1 MFQENEKEWILEA
14 INHLKHRKARPDLS
28 RISLRMKRKYL
39 MSFAQ
44 TKKLLESLI
53 ESGIVVKAVYKN
65 NTSYRDVSKWK
76 KGRLGGQIL
85 NSNKMLLRFI
95 RAIEATEKTKGTGV
109 SAKCIEDYLAS
120 QSEEKCF
127 LSGAALKNALE
138 KEISNGFLKKRVH
151 GPVLHYYV
159 NPKNL
164 ENLQQQVSMDDEDQS
179 QSESA
184 ECQNEGNSPDN
195 DITNIRSRLND
206 NNEHSQSSA
215 EIGLLLSSVLNAIS
229 ETEQSENAG
238 SSLLDIKEILVM
250 KGIRFADDIFLTE
263 FLENAVKKGL
273 LVKNDQGPVAFYAEN
288 KNSTNKYKLCD
299 ASVEKPECTETE
311 YEKNTSLTKCVN
323 EESQELDSANLTKPL
338 QGTWSG
344 EYLQLNLNSAI
355 PLRPPSKRK
364 RIMKDHGPDFEI
376 EMPTKQK
383 AKHTSDNRDS
393 VYPTPVD
400 SPASEKSEL
409 SMYQSFSFDKKK
421 RGRPKK
427 SKSTNLDS
435 FEDDSKHG
443 GLSELSVTCME
454 EEEKTNHSS
463 SYPDASGWT
472 AQQVAEY
479 FSNKGYTDEAQSMLE
494 HDLDGTALGLLR
506 RSDIVGPPLGGILH
520 IKKLGVAL
528 KLFRDIRDLLYQG
541 NAENYLDPYE
551 ERAFMRS

>member
-85 NSNKMLLRFI
+85 NSNRMLQRFI

-164 ENLQQQVSMDDEDQS
+164 ENLHQLVSMEDEEIEDQS
-179 QSESA
+179 QCESA
-184 ECQNEGNSPDN
+184 ECQNEGNSPDK
-195 DITNIRSRLND
+195 DITNNRSRSIRL
-206 NNEHSQSSA
+206 NEHSQSSA

-229 ETEQSENAG
+229 ETEQSENVG

-288 KNSTNKYKLCD
+288 KNSTNEYKLCD
-299 ASVEKPECTETE
+299 ASIVENPESE
-311 YEKNTSLTKCVN
+311 YENNTSLTKCVKGA
-323 EESQELDSANLTKPL
+323 QELDLTNSSKQL

-364 RIMKDHGPDFEI
+364 
-376 EMPTKQK
+376 
-383 AKHTSDNRDS
+383 
-393 VYPTPVD
+393 V
-400 SPASEKSEL
+400 
-409 SMYQSFSFDKKK
+409 
-421 RGRPKK
+421 
-427 SKSTNLDS
+427 
-435 FEDDSKHG
+435 
-443 GLSELSVTCME
+443 GLC
-454 EEEKTNHSS
+454 
-463 SYPDASGWT
+463 
-472 AQQVAEY
+472 
-479 FSNKGYTDEAQSMLE
+479 LE
-494 HDLDGTALGLLR
+494 
-506 RSDIVGPPLGGILH
+506 
-520 IKKLGVAL
+520 
-528 KLFRDIRDLLYQG
+528 FRVV
-541 NAENYLDPYE
+541 
-551 ERAFMRS
+551 